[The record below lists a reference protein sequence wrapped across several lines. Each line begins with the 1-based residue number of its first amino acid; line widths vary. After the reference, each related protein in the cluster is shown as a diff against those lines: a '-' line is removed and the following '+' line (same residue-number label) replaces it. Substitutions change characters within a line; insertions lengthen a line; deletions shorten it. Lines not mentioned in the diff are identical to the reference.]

1 MQSLRSGFEARY
13 WLRAIAVNRALELDP
28 DLAEAHAALGAT
40 RFYFESDWSG
50 ADAEF
55 RRALAI
61 NPGSQA
67 ALEEYGNFLGA
78 MGHFD
83 AGFAQTREAA
93 RLDPLSVGPVHNLAI
108 IALARGDLE
117 EAEAGFRQAID
128 IDPHWTWGYIR
139 LARALTLQ
147 KRPEE
152 ALAQAE
158 IGERRIA
165 GGVAPLF
172 AAIHGALGELGEAL
186 SWYERALMDRPPNMV
201 YAAILSGFSP
211 ELLGNSRFQAIVDR
225 MRRPKQSR

>member
-128 IDPHWTWGYIR
+128 IDPHWTWGYIK

-147 KRPEE
+147 GDPRKP
-152 ALAQAE
+152 
-158 IGERRIA
+158 
-165 GGVAPLF
+165 
-172 AAIHGALGELGEAL
+172 
-186 SWYERALMDRPPNMV
+186 W
-201 YAAILSGFSP
+201 
-211 ELLGNSRFQAIVDR
+211 
-225 MRRPKQSR
+225 RRPRLVRGASLAESRRCLPQSTVPWANSAKRSAGTRGP